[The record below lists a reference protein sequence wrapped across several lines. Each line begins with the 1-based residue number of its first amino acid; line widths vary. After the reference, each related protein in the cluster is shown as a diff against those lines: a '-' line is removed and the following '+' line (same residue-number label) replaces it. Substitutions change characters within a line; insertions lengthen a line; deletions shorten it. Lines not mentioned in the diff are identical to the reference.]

1 MLNFV
6 SLYYEKQTVMDLT
19 DTLTCL
25 DLFELHLRLTHH
37 YVAVGLTP
45 ERYHR
50 SGCQGNLR
58 GLHYC
63 PLLLRLQHLNNDIEC
78 NSIITTIWRTFYC
91 KGSTVKIDCKEG
103 QCCIKYTSHIHSSC
117 IFVFKYFLIYKYLFI
132 IIIHL

>member
-1 MLNFV
+1 
-6 SLYYEKQTVMDLT
+6 MDLK

-45 ERYHR
+45 EGHHG

-63 PLLLRLQHLNNDIEC
+63 PLLWRLQYLNNDIEYH
-78 NSIITTIWRTFYC
+78 SITTTIWEKMYFTRLKDGC
-91 KGSTVKIDCKEG
+91 ERILG
-103 QCCIKYTSHIHSSC
+103 QLTE
-117 IFVFKYFLIYKYLFI
+117 V
-132 IIIHL
+132 